1 MRNCN
6 TRRRLEILVIVV
18 AALCCVVG
26 TAHAQTHQKTIN
38 LAIIDVD
45 GNTSRDSTDIHYFVE
60 KGIRLYG
67 GNRVQLLPTDLVL
80 NAGENETDLQ
90 NIALGRDSMDKGLEA
105 FAADNCEDA
114 VDLLGQAATYFEQSH
129 AFLDSIQ
136 EYLDTLVKQGICLDR
151 MGNRRAAIRLFQ
163 AALVI
168 NPKLR
173 LDDESDPPRS
183 WEKARDKVLDKKLFS
198 ISVGKAQA
206 HSRVMVDGRYRGVT
220 PAFRPH
226 LRRGT
231 HFVKV
236 ERQGYVRQ
244 GYRINAPRR
253 MRKKTVHK
261 AVTLQE
267 TRKHRNLLQ
276 LLPMIREEFERGN
289 AQAGPVTLRLS
300 NLLLVDYIALFRAT
314 GPSKNKTL
322 TVALYNLTT
331 GQELNRKQIPLNWA
345 TRSKVARAS
354 VSELIRSLLDVPF
367 ETYVAP
373 IEPVKPPE
381 EPGGSI
387 FKTWWFWTAV
397 GVATLGGIVGLAVG
411 LAPEEESTG
420 LTEDGNG
427 SVLLRF

>member
-1 MRNCN
+1 MVVC
-6 TRRRLEILVIVV
+6 LCFV
-18 AALCCVVG
+18 AAPL
-26 TAHAQTHQKTIN
+26 HAQTHQKTIN

-80 NAGENETDLQ
+80 HAGENETDLQ

-105 FAADNCEDA
+105 FALDNCEDA

-136 EYLDTLVKQGICLDR
+136 EYLDALVKQGLCLDR
-151 MGNRRAAIRLFQ
+151 MGNKKAARRLFQ
-163 AALVI
+163 AALVV
-168 NPKLR
+168 NPKFR
-173 LDDESDPPRS
+173 LDDESNPPRN
-183 WEKARDKVLDKKLFS
+183 WEKARDKLLDKRLFS
-198 ISVGKAQA
+198 ISVGDDQSHA
-206 HSRVMVDGRYRGVT
+206 RVMVDGRYRGVT

-253 MRKKTVHK
+253 KRKKTVHQSI
-261 AVTLQE
+261 ALQE
-267 TRKHRNLLQ
+267 TRKHQNLLQ
-276 LLPMIREEFERGN
+276 LLPQIREEFERKE
-289 AQAGPVTLRLS
+289 AKAGPVTSRLS

-314 GPSKNKTL
+314 GPSQNKTL

-345 TRSKVARAS
+345 DRSKVARAS
-354 VSELIRSLLDVPF
+354 VTDLMRALLDVPF

-373 IEPVKPPE
+373 VEPIKPPE
-381 EPGGSI
+381 DSGDSV

-411 LAPEEESTG
+411 LAPEDETTG
-420 LTEDGNG
+420 LSKDGNG